1 MSRDNLRKLKLT
13 TLLSFIFNF
22 NLRFMKKANNKQVN
36 NQQVNINDCQHVQL
50 GGMAYYDDKQY
61 FLFSPDSVN
70 QGVVEAFRRHGVA
83 QQMQDGTFDFVA
95 VSKPKSQ
102 SELIKKLAHGR
113 LSKTK
118 DGAIQL
124 TLKVFCHEGLNIAQT
139 LTVESAEGADALV
152 DYQLKH

>member
-1 MSRDNLRKLKLT
+1 MV
-13 TLLSFIFNF
+13 
-22 NLRFMKKANNKQVN
+22 KKVNKVQNNVQ
-36 NQQVNINDCQHVQL
+36 NQQVNNNGCQHVQL
-50 GGMAYYDDKQY
+50 GGIAYYDDKQY

-113 LSKTK
+113 VSKTK
-118 DGAIQL
+118 DGAVQL
-124 TLKVFCHEGLNIAQT
+124 TLKVFCHEGINIART
-139 LTVESAEGADALV
+139 LAVEAEEGAEAVV

>member
-1 MSRDNLRKLKLT
+1 
-13 TLLSFIFNF
+13 
-22 NLRFMKKANNKQVN
+22 MKKANKKQVN
-36 NQQVNINDCQHVQL
+36 NQQVNNNGCQHVQL
-50 GGMAYYDDKQY
+50 GGIAYYDDKQY

-70 QGVVEAFRRHGVA
+70 QGVVETFRRHGVA

-113 LSKTK
+113 VSKTK
-118 DGAIQL
+118 DGAVQL
-124 TLKVFCHEGLNIAQT
+124 TLKVFCHEGINIART
-139 LTVESAEGADALV
+139 LAVEAEEGAEAVV

>member
-1 MSRDNLRKLKLT
+1 MV
-13 TLLSFIFNF
+13 
-22 NLRFMKKANNKQVN
+22 KKANKKQVN
-36 NQQVNINDCQHVQL
+36 NQQVNNNDCQHVQL

-113 LSKTK
+113 VSKTK

-152 DYQLKH
+152 DYQLKR

>member
-1 MSRDNLRKLKLT
+1 
-13 TLLSFIFNF
+13 
-22 NLRFMKKANNKQVN
+22 MKKANKKQVN
-36 NQQVNINDCQHVQL
+36 NQQVNNNGCQHVQL

-113 LSKTK
+113 VSKTK
-118 DGAIQL
+118 DGAVQL
-124 TLKVFCHEGLNIAQT
+124 TLKVFCHEGINIART
-139 LTVESAEGADALV
+139 LAVEAEEGAEAVV

>member
-1 MSRDNLRKLKLT
+1 MV
-13 TLLSFIFNF
+13 
-22 NLRFMKKANNKQVN
+22 KKVNKVQNNAQNNVQ
-36 NQQVNINDCQHVQL
+36 NQQVNNNDCQHVQL
-50 GGMAYYDDKQY
+50 GGMAYYDAKQY
-61 FLFSPDSVN
+61 FLFSPQESGVN
-70 QGVVEAFRRHGVA
+70 KVPRFRSMGVA
-83 QQMQDGTFDFVA
+83 QQMPDGTFDFVA

-139 LTVESAEGADALV
+139 LTVESAEGAEAVV

>member
-1 MSRDNLRKLKLT
+1 MSA
-13 TLLSFIFNF
+13 
-22 NLRFMKKANNKQVN
+22 KKNNKVQNNVQ
-36 NQQVNINDCQHVQL
+36 NQQVNNNDCQHVQL
-50 GGMAYYDDKQY
+50 GGMAYYDAKQY
-61 FLFSPDSVN
+61 FLFSPDSGN

-113 LSKTK
+113 VSKTK
-118 DGAIQL
+118 DGAVQL
-124 TLKVFCHEGLNIAQT
+124 TLKVFCHEGINIART
-139 LTVESAEGADALV
+139 LAVEAEEGAEAVL

>member
-1 MSRDNLRKLKLT
+1 
-13 TLLSFIFNF
+13 
-22 NLRFMKKANNKQVN
+22 MKKANKKQVN
-36 NQQVNINDCQHVQL
+36 NQQVNNNGCQHVQL
-50 GGMAYYDDKQY
+50 GGIAYYDDKQY

-113 LSKTK
+113 VSKTK
-118 DGAIQL
+118 DGAVQL
-124 TLKVFCHEGLNIAQT
+124 TLKVFCHEGINIAQT
-139 LTVESAEGADALV
+139 LAVEAEEGAEAVV

>member
-1 MSRDNLRKLKLT
+1 
-13 TLLSFIFNF
+13 
-22 NLRFMKKANNKQVN
+22 MKKANKKQVN
-36 NQQVNINDCQHVQL
+36 NQQMNNNGCQHVQL

-113 LSKTK
+113 VSKTK
-118 DGAIQL
+118 DGAVQL
-124 TLKVFCHEGLNIAQT
+124 TLKVFCHEGINIART
-139 LTVESAEGADALV
+139 LAVEAEEGAEAVV

>member
-1 MSRDNLRKLKLT
+1 
-13 TLLSFIFNF
+13 
-22 NLRFMKKANNKQVN
+22 MKKANKKQVN
-36 NQQVNINDCQHVQL
+36 NQQVNNNGCQHVQL
-50 GGMAYYDDKQY
+50 GGIAYYDDKQY

-113 LSKTK
+113 VSKTK

-124 TLKVFCHEGLNIAQT
+124 TLKVFCHEGINIART
-139 LTVESAEGADALV
+139 LAVEAEEGAEAVL

>member
-1 MSRDNLRKLKLT
+1 
-13 TLLSFIFNF
+13 
-22 NLRFMKKANNKQVN
+22 MKKANKKQVN
-36 NQQVNINDCQHVQL
+36 NQQMNNDGCQHVQL

-139 LTVESAEGADALV
+139 LAVESAEGADALV
-152 DYQLKH
+152 QYSVNSYVID

>member
-1 MSRDNLRKLKLT
+1 MSA
-13 TLLSFIFNF
+13 
-22 NLRFMKKANNKQVN
+22 KKNNKVQ
-36 NQQVNINDCQHVQL
+36 NQQVNNNGCQHVQL
-50 GGMAYYDDKQY
+50 GGIAYYDDKQY

-102 SELIKKLAHGR
+102 AELIRKLAHGR
-113 LSKTK
+113 VSKTK

-124 TLKVFCHEGLNIAQT
+124 TLKVFCDEGINIGST
-139 LTVESAEGADALV
+139 LVKEAEEAADAVV
-152 DYQLKH
+152 DYQLKR

>member
-1 MSRDNLRKLKLT
+1 
-13 TLLSFIFNF
+13 
-22 NLRFMKKANNKQVN
+22 MKKVNKQQVN
-36 NQQVNINDCQHVQL
+36 NQQVNNNGCQHVQL
-50 GGMAYYDDKQY
+50 GGIAYYDDKQY

-113 LSKTK
+113 VSKTK

-124 TLKVFCHEGLNIAQT
+124 TLKVFCDEGINIGST
-139 LTVESAEGADALV
+139 LVKEAEEAADAVV
-152 DYQLKH
+152 DYQLKR

>member
-1 MSRDNLRKLKLT
+1 
-13 TLLSFIFNF
+13 
-22 NLRFMKKANNKQVN
+22 MKKANKKQVN
-36 NQQVNINDCQHVQL
+36 NQQVNNQQVNNQQVNNNGCQHVQL
-50 GGMAYYDDKQY
+50 GGIAYYDDKQY

-113 LSKTK
+113 VSKTK

-124 TLKVFCHEGLNIAQT
+124 TLKVFFHEGLNIAQT
-139 LTVESAEGADALV
+139 LAVESAEGADALV
-152 DYQLKH
+152 DYQLKR

>member
-1 MSRDNLRKLKLT
+1 
-13 TLLSFIFNF
+13 
-22 NLRFMKKANNKQVN
+22 MKKANKKQVN
-36 NQQVNINDCQHVQL
+36 NQQVNNNGCQHVQL
-50 GGMAYYDDKQY
+50 GGVAYYDDKQY

-139 LTVESAEGADALV
+139 LAVEAEEGAEAVV

>member
-1 MSRDNLRKLKLT
+1 
-13 TLLSFIFNF
+13 
-22 NLRFMKKANNKQVN
+22 MKKANKKQVN
-36 NQQVNINDCQHVQL
+36 NQQVNNNGCQHVQL
-50 GGMAYYDDKQY
+50 GGIAYYDAKQY
-61 FLFSPDSVN
+61 FLFSPQESGVN
-70 QGVVEAFRRHGVA
+70 KVPRFRSMGVA

-124 TLKVFCHEGLNIAQT
+124 TLKVFFHEGLNIAQT
-139 LTVESAEGADALV
+139 LAVESAEGADALV
-152 DYQLKH
+152 DYQLKR

>member
-1 MSRDNLRKLKLT
+1 
-13 TLLSFIFNF
+13 
-22 NLRFMKKANNKQVN
+22 MKKANKKQVN
-36 NQQVNINDCQHVQL
+36 NQQVNNNGCQHVQL
-50 GGMAYYDDKQY
+50 GGVAYYDDKQY

-124 TLKVFCHEGLNIAQT
+124 TLKVFCHEGLNIART
-139 LTVESAEGADALV
+139 LAVEAEEGAEAVV

>member
-1 MSRDNLRKLKLT
+1 
-13 TLLSFIFNF
+13 
-22 NLRFMKKANNKQVN
+22 MKKANKKQVN
-36 NQQVNINDCQHVQL
+36 NQQVNNNGCQHVQL
-50 GGMAYYDDKQY
+50 GGVAYYDDKQY

-113 LSKTK
+113 VSKTK

-124 TLKVFCHEGLNIAQT
+124 TLKVFFHEGLSIAQS
-139 LTVESAEGADALV
+139 LAVESAEGADALV
-152 DYQLKH
+152 DYQLKR

>member
-1 MSRDNLRKLKLT
+1 
-13 TLLSFIFNF
+13 
-22 NLRFMKKANNKQVN
+22 MKKANKKQVN
-36 NQQVNINDCQHVQL
+36 NQQVNNNGCQHVQL
-50 GGMAYYDDKQY
+50 GGVAYYDDKQY

-113 LSKTK
+113 VSKTK

-124 TLKVFCHEGLNIAQT
+124 TLKVFFREGLNIAQT
-139 LTVESAEGADALV
+139 LAVEAAEGAEAVV